1 MAPEFQIS
9 ATPLRPALKNSE
21 DDATPPPLVPLCVE
35 PASIPIDRRHAGE
48 LAWPSVPRW
57 LTIAGMTETPPTQ
70 PQSPEVWLPPTEACW
85 DLPAGEV
92 HLWRATLDVSATQ
105 LTALSAT
112 LGDDEPERAARRI
125 FERDRNHFVAARG
138 TLRMLLGR
146 YLQRE
151 PASLSFEYGSHG
163 KPSLRAA
170 PNAATTTI
178 EFNVAHS
185 HGLALIALARDRT
198 VGVDLE
204 RVRGEVRCDALA
216 GRCYSPAE
224 LRYYE
229 SLSDD
234 LRRQHFFAAW
244 ARKESLLKATGRG
257 LSLAMRDVEVADSS
271 GSAAGILKLADTSG
285 VPKNWRWQAVE
296 PGDGYTGA
304 IAAEDGPWQLHR
316 WQWPDA

>member
-1 MAPEFQIS
+1 
-9 ATPLRPALKNSE
+9 
-21 DDATPPPLVPLCVE
+21 
-35 PASIPIDRRHAGE
+35 
-48 LAWPSVPRW
+48 
-57 LTIAGMTETPPTQ
+57 MTETPHL
-70 PQSPEVWLPPTEACW
+70 QSQLPSTWLPPTEACW
-85 DLPAGEV
+85 SLPASEV

-125 FERDRNHFVAARG
+125 FERDRRHFVAARG

-146 YLQRE
+146 YLKRE
-151 PASLSFEYGSHG
+151 PASLSFEYGPHG
-163 KPSLRAA
+163 KPRLHTVPDAA
-170 PNAATTTI
+170 QRI

-185 HGLALIALARDRT
+185 HGLALIAVARDRT

-204 RVRGEVRCDALA
+204 RVRSEIRCDALA
-216 GRCYSPAE
+216 RRCYSPAE
-224 LRYYE
+224 LCYYE
-229 SLSDD
+229 TLSDD
-234 LRRQHFFAAW
+234 LRRQHFFTAW
-244 ARKESLLKATGRG
+244 ARKESLLKVTGRG
-257 LSLAMRDVEVADSS
+257 LSLAMRDVEVAESS
-271 GSAAGILKLADTSG
+271 GITAGVLKLADASG